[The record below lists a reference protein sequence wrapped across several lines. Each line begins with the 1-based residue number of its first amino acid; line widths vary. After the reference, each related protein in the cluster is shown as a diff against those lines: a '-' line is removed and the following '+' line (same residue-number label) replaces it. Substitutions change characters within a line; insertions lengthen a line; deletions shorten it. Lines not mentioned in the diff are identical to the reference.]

1 MNFTDV
7 IIKKRDGY
15 RLTENEI
22 AFFVKGASEGTI
34 PDYQISALLM
44 AICIKGLDHEET
56 AVLTYEMA
64 HSGKALD
71 LSPIKGI
78 KVDKHSTGGV
88 ADTTTLILAPL
99 AASLG
104 LPVIKMCGRGL
115 GHTGG
120 TLDKLEAIP
129 GMRVEL
135 SAEQAFKQVNRS
147 GIVIMGQT
155 EDLVPADKVLYALR
169 DVTGTVESIPLIA
182 ASIMSKKLAAGA
194 DAIVLDVKWGSGAF
208 MNPPEDAEKLA
219 KTMLAAGKRAGKKTA
234 AFITDMNQPL
244 GSFIGN
250 SLEVIEAAEILKG
263 NVDNDLKT
271 VALALGSK
279 MLVLGGI
286 AENNAE
292 GLEKLNKNIANGK
305 GFEKFEELISLQGGN
320 PNVLTDYS
328 LMGAAAES
336 LEVKAETSGFVSEI
350 DTYKIGKASVA
361 LGAGRLLK
369 TDKIDYNAGIIMKKR
384 LGDRIEEGETIA
396 VVFAADKNRCTAAAE
411 IIKNALRVG
420 DTPANKKPL
429 IVCEL
434 E

>member
-1 MNFTDV
+1 
-7 IIKKRDGY
+7 
-15 RLTENEI
+15 
-22 AFFVKGASEGTI
+22 
-34 PDYQISALLM
+34 
-44 AICIKGLDHEET
+44 
-56 AVLTYEMA
+56 
-64 HSGKALD
+64 
-71 LSPIKGI
+71 
-78 KVDKHSTGGV
+78 
-88 ADTTTLILAPL
+88 
-99 AASLG
+99 
-104 LPVIKMCGRGL
+104 
-115 GHTGG
+115 
-120 TLDKLEAIP
+120 
-129 GMRVEL
+129 
-135 SAEQAFKQVNRS
+135 
-147 GIVIMGQT
+147 MGQT
-155 EDLVPADKVLYALR
+155 EDLAPADKVLYALR

-194 DAIVLDVKWGSGAF
+194 DAIVLDVKCGSGAF
-208 MNPPEDAEKLA
+208 MKTPKDAEKLA

-292 GLEKLNKNIANGK
+292 GLEMLNKNIANGK
-305 GFEKFEELISLQGGN
+305 GLEKFEELISLQGGN
-320 PNVLTDYS
+320 PDVLTDYS
-328 LMGAAAES
+328 LMGTAAES

-361 LGAGRLLK
+361 LGAGKLLK

-384 LGDRIEEGETIA
+384 LGYTIKKGETIA

-420 DTPANKKPL
+420 DTPVNKKPL
-429 IVCEL
+429 ILYEL